1 MAFEV
6 TLRPSGHKYAVEP
19 AQSLLQAGLSAG
31 FFLPYSCRSGV
42 CRTCLGIVR
51 EGKVD
56 YGAVH
61 PTYLPDSDKAK
72 GCVLLCQ
79 ATPLSDLVIELRE
92 LEGLAGI
99 VAGKVPCR
107 VVSLKR
113 PAPDVTI
120 VDLRLPMNENMMF
133 VAGQYID
140 LLLEDG
146 KRRSYSI
153 ACPPQPEG
161 VTHVELHIRHTP
173 GGYFT
178 DKLFSGEVQERK
190 VMRFEGPLGTFYLRE
205 QSDKPALFVAGGT
218 GFGPIKAMIEHAFRR
233 GSRRRMTLYW
243 GCRTKRDLYMQELP
257 QRWAAEHTNFAYVP
271 VLSEPAPQDA
281 WAGRTGLVHR
291 AVMQDFPD
299 LSSHQVYAC
308 GAPVMV
314 DAARADFTG
323 KCGLPP
329 DEFFADSFLT
339 EAERS
344 AA

>member
-1 MAFEV
+1 LAFEV

-146 KRRSYSI
+146 KPSGNMFAAGEIMAGNVLGKGYLAGIGITIGAVFGRL
-153 ACPPQPEG
+153 AGEG
-161 VTHVELHIRHTP
+161 
-173 GGYFT
+173 
-178 DKLFSGEVQERK
+178 
-190 VMRFEGPLGTFYLRE
+190 
-205 QSDKPALFVAGGT
+205 
-218 GFGPIKAMIEHAFRR
+218 
-233 GSRRRMTLYW
+233 
-243 GCRTKRDLYMQELP
+243 
-257 QRWAAEHTNFAYVP
+257 
-271 VLSEPAPQDA
+271 
-281 WAGRTGLVHR
+281 
-291 AVMQDFPD
+291 
-299 LSSHQVYAC
+299 
-308 GAPVMV
+308 
-314 DAARADFTG
+314 AARHAQN
-323 KCGLPP
+323 
-329 DEFFADSFLT
+329 
-339 EAERS
+339 
-344 AA
+344 